1 MRWIHSSIP
10 APQDHL
16 EADYKTAHNLGK
28 VRFGENW
35 LFFPKFS
42 GTSYLPYD
50 QVVHA
55 WMRQEEVNAKCCCG
69 RANFDRFFLMVKA
82 ADGDVRRC
90 ELGDKAKVTQAL
102 ERIRTLCPTAEIG
115 YWKKAEA

>member
-1 MRWIHSSIP
+1 
-10 APQDHL
+10 
-16 EADYKTAHNLGK
+16 
-28 VRFGENW
+28 
-35 LFFPKFS
+35 
-42 GTSYLPYD
+42 
-50 QVVHA
+50 
-55 WMRQEEVNAKCCCG
+55 
-69 RANFDRFFLMVKA
+69 MVKA